1 MSGVG
6 GMLAWLVLEKRLTGK
21 STTLG
26 GASGAVA
33 GLVAITPAAGYVG
46 LGASLLIGI
55 GAGVLGF
62 FAVARLKH
70 RIGYDDSLDAL
81 GVHGMC
87 GTFGALATGF
97 LADPAINSTGTGLF
111 YGNPG
116 QVVIQAVSIL
126 ATAVF
131 TAIATVVLVYVT
143 KAVTGGLRVDEEN
156 EVAGL
161 DNALHG
167 ERAFEI
173 Q

>member
-1 MSGVG
+1 VTGVQTCA
-6 GMLAWLVLEKRLTGK
+6 LPIL
-21 STTLG
+21 
-26 GASGAVA
+26 
-33 GLVAITPAAGYVG
+33 AITPAAGYVG

-70 RIGYDDSLDAL
+70 RIGYDDSLDAF
-81 GVHGMC
+81 GVHGVC

-97 LADPAINSTGTGLF
+97 LADPAINSAGTGLF
-111 YGNPG
+111 FGNPG

-131 TAIATVVLVYVT
+131 TANGTVVLIYVT
-143 KAVTGGLRVDEEN
+143 KALTGGLRVDEEN

-161 DNALHG
+161 DNALHV
-167 ERAFEI
+167 ERVFEI